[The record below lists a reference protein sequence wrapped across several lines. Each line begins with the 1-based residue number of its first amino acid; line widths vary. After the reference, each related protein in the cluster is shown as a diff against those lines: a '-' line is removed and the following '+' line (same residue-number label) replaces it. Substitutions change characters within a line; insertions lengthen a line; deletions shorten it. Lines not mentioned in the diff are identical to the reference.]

1 MSRAGESVLAQLLS
15 RVPLAEGSAGT
26 AGVLRRIGLSARV
39 AYKRDVPDVFFS
51 FSYNGA
57 LAICLRITAS
67 TERPIMHQTTPMNGH
82 ANDCIART
90 LTYAVEEADK
100 PRHQI
105 AREVGM
111 HRETLLRVLRGERP
125 IGLDEAARILDAC
138 GAFPR
143 ATIVL
148 ALAGQEDLACEWMRS
163 EMGEFLE
170 EFFSALPAQLERT
183 LGRRIEDV
191 RPRWANGT
199 SQLVARMLAKHID
212 DLANRDISMSLSR

>member
-1 MSRAGESVLAQLLS
+1 MHE
-15 RVPLAEGSAGT
+15 T
-26 AGVLRRIGLSARV
+26 A
-39 AYKRDVPDVFFS
+39 
-51 FSYNGA
+51 
-57 LAICLRITAS
+57 
-67 TERPIMHQTTPMNGH
+67 PINGH
-82 ANDCIART
+82 ANDALART
-90 LTYAVEEADK
+90 LAYAVERVDK

-105 AREVGM
+105 ASEVGM

-125 IGLDEAARILDAC
+125 ISLDEAARILVAC
-138 GAFPR
+138 GAVPR

-148 ALAGQEDLACEWMRS
+148 ALSGQEDLACEWMRS

-191 RPRWANGT
+191 RPRWATGT

-212 DLANRDISMSLSR
+212 DFANRDIAMSLSR